1 VAVATVIG
9 DKLMSKRKKGTVGVV
24 GLGIMGGAFAR
35 NLLADGWRVVGYD
48 IDPLRRR
55 ALAKAGVEIAA
66 DTGGV
71 AGAARTIITSL
82 PNPAALKAIV
92 AAIAG
97 ARARPLVIVEAGTF
111 ALADKLKA
119 ARALAAAGHLMLDC
133 PISGTGAQAK
143 TRDIVV
149 YASGDRKAIK
159 RLRPLFAGFARSAHD
174 LGALGNGSRMKYV
187 ANLLVAINN
196 VAAAEAMVLGIK
208 AGLKPQTIYDMVT
221 SGAGN
226 SRIFELRAPMMV
238 RNRYDDPTMKVALW
252 QKDMQV
258 IGEFAQALRCPTP
271 LFTATRP
278 IYDAALAGGHAEHD
292 TAAVCAVLEA
302 KAGVRRKAAKAGVR
316 RATRT
321 ADLAP
326 AIRRDPPP
334 RRKSPKRKVNS

>member
-1 VAVATVIG
+1 MGTA
-9 DKLMSKRKKGTVGVV
+9 RKKGRVGVI

-35 NLLADGWRVVGYD
+35 NLIADGWRVLGYD
-48 IDPLRRR
+48 IDPARRR
-55 ALAKAGVEIAA
+55 ALAKAGVEMAA
-66 DTGGV
+66 DTSEV
-71 AGAARTIITSL
+71 AGAVRTIIISL
-82 PNPAALKAIV
+82 PNPAALAATV

-97 ARARPLVIVEAGTF
+97 AGARPLAIIEAGTF
-111 ALADKLKA
+111 ALADKLAA
-119 ARALAAAGHLMLDC
+119 ARVLATAGHVMLDC

-149 YASGDRKAIK
+149 YASGDRKTIK
-159 RLRPLFAGFARSAHD
+159 RLRPVFAGFARSAHD

-208 AGLKPQTIYDMVT
+208 AGLAPQTIYDMVR

-258 IGEFAQALRCPTP
+258 IGEFADALGCPTP
-271 LFTATRP
+271 LFTATQP
-278 IYDAALAGGHAEHD
+278 IYDAALAGGHGLDD
-292 TAAVCAVLEA
+292 TASVCAVLEA
-302 KAGVRRKAAKAGVR
+302 RAGVKRGKMRKK
-316 RATRT
+316 TS
-321 ADLAP
+321 
-326 AIRRDPPP
+326 P
-334 RRKSPKRKVNS
+334 RK